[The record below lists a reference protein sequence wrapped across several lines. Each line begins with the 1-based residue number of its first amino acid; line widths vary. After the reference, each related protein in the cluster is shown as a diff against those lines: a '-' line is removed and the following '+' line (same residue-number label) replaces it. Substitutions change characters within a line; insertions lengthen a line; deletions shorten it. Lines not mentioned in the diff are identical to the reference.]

1 MKRIQ
6 NVISFTLFVLI
17 AVGPAMA
24 QVPRKAPVGD
34 PLAATKQSLFLAEHG
49 KCKEAL
55 QILKKTSQL
64 EDKELKLKA
73 GVATVNCA
81 LNLDQTEVA
90 VQAIEMLNR
99 EFPRDPEVL
108 YITTHAYSDL
118 STRASLELARTA
130 PNSYQ
135 AHEMNA
141 EALEILGEHFQVL
154 GFVVPGQGLH
164 GTSSRSSS
172 SGARFARLSR
182 SMSRTVSARWAGM
195 IDAIGIAI
203 GLAGPNTKIA
213 QGHGPMTDR
222 AGLVAHRDMIIAVRD
237 RIAKMIQEGKTID
250 EVLAAH
256 PTAEY
261 DEKMLK
267 DQPLWYGDGEPEY
280 KTPER
285 FVRQMYAEI
294 SMTPAQ
300 TLKPLLLPTG
310 WSRDANGNPSRN
322 PNGDSVGP
330 GGRR

>member
-130 PNSYQ
+130 PDSYQ

-141 EALEILGEHFQVL
+141 EALEMQGKWDDAAREYQAILKHFPSVPGIHYRMARLYLSKPDAEADAGQKARKELQMELELDPKNAGAEYLLGELAREAAQWNEAIDHLSRATKLDPSFADAFLRL
-154 GFVVPGQGLH
+154 GMSCIPAGKFAEAIPPLETYVRMQPTNPAGHYHLALAY
-164 GTSSRSSS
+164 SRVGRSEDAKREAALQQATAEKVEQEKLGKPIQKPS
-172 SGARFARLSR
+172 SG
-182 SMSRTVSARWAGM
+182 
-195 IDAIGIAI
+195 
-203 GLAGPNTKIA
+203 
-213 QGHGPMTDR
+213 
-222 AGLVAHRDMIIAVRD
+222 
-237 RIAKMIQEGKTID
+237 QE
-250 EVLAAH
+250 
-256 PTAEY
+256 
-261 DEKMLK
+261 
-267 DQPLWYGDGEPEY
+267 DQKPE
-280 KTPER
+280 
-285 FVRQMYAEI
+285 
-294 SMTPAQ
+294 
-300 TLKPLLLPTG
+300 L
-310 WSRDANGNPSRN
+310 
-322 PNGDSVGP
+322 
-330 GGRR
+330 RR